1 MGSSPVQKVLERL
14 KALREELALRQDYVA
29 GRVGIDRTTYLR
41 KEGGSVPIT
50 TDEWIKIA
58 GAMGADPSYFF
69 SASGEKKPQPE
80 LATRERLL
88 IRLYRSLRPAEQDDL
103 VCAVYFKC
111 RHIRRKAVQDSLKLL
126 RSGT

>member
-14 KALREELALRQDYVA
+14 KSLREELALRQDYVA
-29 GRVGIDRTTYLR
+29 TRVGIDRTTYLR

-69 SASGEKKPQPE
+69 GACDKNTLQPE
-80 LATRERLL
+80 LAPRERGLL
-88 IRLYRSLRPAEQDDL
+88 RLYRSLRPAEQDDL
-103 VCAVYFKC
+103 VCAVYCKC
-111 RHIRRKAVQDSLKLL
+111 RHIRRKAVQDTLKLL
-126 RSGT
+126 RNEA

>member
-1 MGSSPVQKVLERL
+1 MGGSSVQKVLKRL
-14 KALREELALRQDYVA
+14 KSLREELALRQDYVA
-29 GRVGIDRTTYLR
+29 GRVGVDRTTYLR

-69 SASGEKKPQPE
+69 SSCDEIKPQPE
-80 LATRERLL
+80 LAPRERLL
-88 IRLYRSLRPAEQDDL
+88 LRLYRSLRPAEQEDF
-103 VCAVYFKC
+103 VCAVYCKC

-126 RSGT
+126 RSEA